1 MNNIIN
7 YKDNRYI
14 VKRKIKINPE
24 EELDYWKSM
33 IPHDIVLKQNGIY
46 WFLNEITEVY
56 ETKD

>member
-14 VKRKIKINPE
+14 IKRKIKVDPNE
-24 EELDYWKSM
+24 NLDYWKSI
-33 IPHDIVLKQNGIY
+33 IPHDIVLKQNELY

-56 ETKD
+56 EIKE